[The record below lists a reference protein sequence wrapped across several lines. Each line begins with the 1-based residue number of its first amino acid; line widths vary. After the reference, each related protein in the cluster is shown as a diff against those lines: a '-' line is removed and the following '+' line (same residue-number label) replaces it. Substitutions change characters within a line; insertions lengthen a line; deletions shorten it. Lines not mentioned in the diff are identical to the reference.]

1 MRMEQNIMQRIDSAV
16 ERLKPELTEL
26 TLKIHDNPELG
37 KEERKA
43 VEWQLALLRKYG
55 FDVAEKYCGI
65 ETAYRAV
72 YKGAKAGPKIA
83 LLAEYDALPG
93 IGHGCGHNL
102 IAMMSVGAGI
112 ALAEFADEYGAEIN
126 VFGTPAE
133 ETEGAKVVMSKMGA
147 FDEMDVAMMSHP
159 SMEST
164 SSINSMALCCRT
176 VEFFGKTSHAASA
189 PENGL
194 NALDAM
200 INFFNLV
207 NALRQQTK
215 PDVRLHGIITDG
227 GNAPNIIPDYT
238 SALFYVRSS
247 KAAEIV
253 PLLDRVEA
261 CAKGAAI
268 GTGTTYKITPAEV
281 DFMDTCSNMALNRLA
296 CDNMEA
302 LGVKMKWLG
311 DEAHMG
317 SSDLGDVSYRCPAIQ
332 LNSGMG
338 PLSDG
343 RAYSAHT
350 AEFAEKARSRE
361 AIETSFLFIRG
372 LAKTAVDL
380 MTKPELLVEIK
391 EEFAKLKR

>member
-1 MRMEQNIMQRIDSAV
+1 MEENIIQRIYYAV
-16 ERLKPELTEL
+16 ESLKPELTEL
-26 TLKIHDNPELG
+26 TLKIHDNPEPGG
-37 KEERKA
+37 KERKA
-43 VEWQLALLRKYG
+43 VLWQTALLRKYG
-55 FDVAEKYCGI
+55 FEVTDKYCGI

-72 YKGAKAGPKIA
+72 YRGAKAGPKIA
-83 LLAEYDALPG
+83 LPAEYDALPG

-102 IAMMSVGAGI
+102 IAMMSVGTGI
-112 ALAEFADEYGAEIN
+112 VLREFADEFGGEIN

-133 ETEGAKVVMSKMGA
+133 ETEGAKVAMAKMGA
-147 FDEMDVAMMSHP
+147 FDDIDAAMMSHP
-159 SMEST
+159 STEST
-164 SSINSMALCCRT
+164 SSVNSMALCCRT

-189 PENGL
+189 PEDGI

-207 NALRQQTK
+207 NALRQQTR

-227 GNAPNIIPDYT
+227 GRAPNIIPDYT

-247 KAAEIV
+247 RAAEAEA
-253 PLLDRVEA
+253 LLGRVEA
-261 CAKGAAI
+261 CARGAAA
-268 GTGTTYKITPAEV
+268 GTGAAYKITPAEA
-281 DFMDTCSNMALNRLA
+281 DFKDTRSNMTLNRLA

-311 DEAHMG
+311 DEPHMG
-317 SSDLGDVSYRCPAIQ
+317 SSDMGDVSCRCPAIQ

-338 PLSDG
+338 PLPDG

-350 AEFAEKARSRE
+350 VEFAEKAASPE

-380 MTKPELLVEIK
+380 MTKPEYLTGIK
-391 EEFAKLKR
+391 EEFAMLKG

>member
-1 MRMEQNIMQRIDSAV
+1 MEIDIMQKIGLAV

-26 TLKIHDNPELG
+26 ALKIHDNPELG
-37 KEERKA
+37 GKEFKA
-43 VEWQLALLRKYG
+43 VRWQTELLRKYG
-55 FDVAEKYCGI
+55 FEVTEKYCGI

-72 YKGAKAGPKIA
+72 YRGAKTGPKIA

-102 IAMMSVGAGI
+102 IAMMSVGTGI

-133 ETEGAKVVMSKMGA
+133 ETEGAKVLMSKMGA

-164 SSINSMALCCRT
+164 SSVNSMALCCRT

-189 PENGL
+189 PENGI

-207 NALRQQTK
+207 NALRQQTR
-215 PDVRLHGIITDG
+215 PDARLHGIITDG
-227 GNAPNIIPDYT
+227 GRAPNIIPDYT

-247 KAAEIV
+247 KAAETAA
-253 PLLDRVEA
+253 LLGRVEA
-261 CAKGAAI
+261 CARGAAA
-268 GTGTTYKITPAEV
+268 GTGAAYRITPAEA
-281 DFMDTCSNMALNRLA
+281 DFMDTRSNMTLNRLA

-311 DEAHMG
+311 EEPHMG

-338 PLSDG
+338 PLPDG
-343 RAYSAHT
+343 REYSPHT
-350 AEFAEKARSRE
+350 VEFAQKAASPE
-361 AIETSFLFIRG
+361 AIDISFIFIKG
-372 LAKTAVDL
+372 LVKTAVDL
-380 MTKPELLVEIK
+380 MINPEYLVRIK
-391 EEFAKLKR
+391 EEFTASKR